1 MNGAPSFLAL
11 IHNASLLLA
20 MALLF
25 DLIVGFR
32 EYQRRWLWQ
41 VILGLILGGAG
52 IALMMTPWVL
62 VPGIIFD
69 TRTVLLGISGLFFGT
84 LPTLVAMTLT
94 LAYRFSLGGAAL
106 WMGLTT
112 ILTSGLI
119 GILWRRWLHKPLDRL
134 NAWELYRFGLVVH
147 LVMLLCAFTLPLPTA
162 LEVLKNIALPVLMI
176 YPSGTLLLGLLMVNR
191 LRRER
196 IALDLKRNEARMHSL
211 VEILQQPV
219 QSVQEFL
226 NSALDEALHLTES
239 QTGYLFFYSEEEERF
254 SGGLASRSAY
264 TEGFLKEMPENL
276 SLSRAGLLGEAVRR
290 RKAVIVNHLAEVI
303 PPERGLPEGHL
314 SIQRYLGVPV
324 FSNGKLV
331 AVVGVANKPQ
341 DYDETDAVQLAL
353 LMDGIWKA
361 LERRQAEELRKES
374 QALYKA
380 IVENL
385 PGGWVAVMDRNL
397 NIQLSAGEG
406 MARIGLTDAMLE
418 GKVIF
423 EVPGLESGDEIAGQY
438 QRVLHGET
446 VHFEANFSGRDFAV
460 HAIPLR
466 DEAGEV
472 VRILSLAIDVTERKR
487 DVEQLR
493 QAQIELERLFHESEL
508 SRRALLSVVED
519 QKRTEEKIRQLNLE
533 LEERVRERTAQYEA
547 ANRELESFAY
557 SVSHDLRAPLR
568 AMDGFSGALLEEY
581 QEQLDEQ
588 ARHYLK
594 RIREASQRMGQLIE
608 DLLNLSRVTRRE
620 MTRRPVDLS
629 QMAREIAAELKS
641 QNPARRVECDV
652 MPGLM
657 VEVDPNLMKIAL
669 ENLLSNAFKFTARR
683 EEAHIAVGAVEKDGK
698 TIYYIRDN
706 GIGFDMAYASKL
718 FTPFQRLHS
727 LQDFPGTGV
736 GLATVQRIIQRH
748 GGRIWPEAEPGVG
761 ATFYFTL
768 GELE

>member
-11 IHNASLLLA
+11 IHNVSLLLA

-25 DLIVGFR
+25 DLIVGVR
-32 EYQRRWLWQ
+32 EYRRWWLWQ
-41 VILGLILGGAG
+41 VVLGLVLGGAA
-52 IALMMTPWVL
+52 IALMMTPWML
-62 VPGIIFD
+62 SPGIIFD

-84 LPTLVAMTLT
+84 LPTLMAMAMALV
-94 LAYRFSLGGAAL
+94 YRFSLGGTAL

-119 GILWRRWLHKPLDRL
+119 GILWRRWLNKPLDRL
-134 NAWELYRFGLVVH
+134 NAWDLYRFGLVVH
-147 LVMLLCAFTLPLPTA
+147 LVMLLCAFTLPLRVA
-162 LEVLKNIALPVLMI
+162 LDVLDNIVLPVLLI
-176 YPSGTLLLGLLMVNR
+176 YPLGTLLLGLLMVNR

-196 IALDLKRNEARMHSL
+196 IAVDLKRNEARMHSL

-219 QSVQEFL
+219 QSVREFL
-226 NSALDEALHLTES
+226 DFALHEALRLTES
-239 QTGYLFFYSEEEERF
+239 QVGYLFFYAEETQQF
-254 SGGLASRSAY
+254 SQGLASRSAY
-264 TEGFLKEMPENL
+264 AGSSIVELPENF
-276 SLSRAGLLGEAVRR
+276 SLSQAGLLGEVVRQ
-290 RKAVIVNHLAEVI
+290 RKAVIVNNLAEAF
-303 PPERGLPEGHL
+303 PAGRGLPVGH
-314 SIQRYLGVPV
+314 IPIRRYLGTPV
-324 FSNGKLV
+324 FSNGKIV
-331 AVVGVANKPQ
+331 AVVGVGNKEQ
-341 DYDETDAVQLAL
+341 EYDDTDAIQLAL

-361 LERRQAEELRKES
+361 AERRQAEALRSES
-374 QALYKA
+374 EARYEA

-385 PGGWVAVMDRNL
+385 PGGFVAMLDRDL
-397 NIQLSAGEG
+397 RVLFSAGEA
-406 MARIGLTDAMLE
+406 MAQIGLTDDMLA
-418 GKVIF
+418 GRKIH
-423 EVPGLESGDEIAGQY
+423 EVPGLEAGEDVARQY
-438 QRVLHGET
+438 RRVLEGET
-446 VHFEANFSGRDFAV
+446 VHFEMKLAGRDFGV
-460 HAIPLR
+460 HAVPLR
-466 DEAGEV
+466 GDQGEV
-472 VRILSLAIDVTERKR
+472 VHILSLSIDITERKHSL
-487 DVEQLR
+487 DQLR
-493 QAQIELERLFHESEL
+493 QAQVELERLFHESEL

-547 ANRELESFAY
+547 ANRELEAFAY

-581 QEQLDEQ
+581 QDRLDDQ

-620 MTRRPVDLS
+620 MARKPVDLS
-629 QMAREIAAELKS
+629 QMAREIADELQS
-641 QNPARRVECDV
+641 QHPGRQVAVEV
-652 MPGLM
+652 MPDLM

-683 EEAHIAVGAVEKDGK
+683 EEARINVGVVEKGGEK
-698 TIYYIRDN
+698 IYYIRDN

-768 GELE
+768 GASE